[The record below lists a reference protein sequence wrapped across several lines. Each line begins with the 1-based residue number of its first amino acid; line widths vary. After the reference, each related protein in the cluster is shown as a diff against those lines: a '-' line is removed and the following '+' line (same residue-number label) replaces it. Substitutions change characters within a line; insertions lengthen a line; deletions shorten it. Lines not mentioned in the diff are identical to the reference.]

1 MEQVNKDAMKQEQQL
16 RGQLVKLMQGGQ
28 AFTPADQILE
38 GINMENAGKEAGGLP
53 YTLWQLMEHLRIAL
67 WDILEFSRDPDYKSP
82 PWPEGYWPKEKVPAD
97 AAALNNCREAIAE
110 GLEAMTGLVQDES
123 NDLFTPFPHGNGQN
137 LLREVML
144 VAEHNA
150 YHLGQIV
157 VLRRLLGDW
166 E

>member
-1 MEQVNKDAMKQEQQL
+1 MKQEQQL
-16 RGQLVKLMQGGQ
+16 REQLVKLMKGGQ
-28 AFTPADQILE
+28 AFTPSDQILA
-38 GINMENAGKEAGGLP
+38 GISLENAGKEVDDLP

-67 WDILEFSRDPDYKSP
+67 WDILEFSRDPDYESP
-82 PWPEGYWPKEKVPAD
+82 QWPEGYWPDEKAPAD
-97 AAALNNCREAIAE
+97 RDALKHCREAIAS
-110 GLEAMTGLVQDES
+110 GLEEMIGLVQDES
-123 NDLFTPFPHGNGQN
+123 NDLYTPFPHGNGQN
-137 LLREVML
+137 LLREAML